1 VAAEV
6 LRVPLD
12 HVVVRH
18 GDTALMPYGV
28 GTYAS
33 RAAVVAG
40 SAVHQ
45 AALKLRDKILRVA
58 AAHLEVSPA
67 DLILEDGRV
76 SVTGVPN
83 RGYSLRE
90 VAALAGPGR
99 RPGTHPAV
107 QVVGDID
114 ALEAIH
120 YHHVTHETSSFGV
133 HVAVVAVDTKTG
145 LVTPRWYALVYDVGK
160 AINPMIV
167 EGQLVGGI
175 IFGLGGTFLEELVYD
190 ADGQL
195 LTTSFMDY
203 LLPCSLGCPKVEV
216 TTLEETPSPSNPLG
230 VKGVGEAGTSGAGAS
245 LANAVA
251 DALGPG
257 VDLTTLPL
265 SPDRVR
271 AMLSRGAR

>member
-18 GDTALMPYGV
+18 GDTALIPYGV

-45 AALKLRDKILRVA
+45 AALKVKNKILRVA

-67 DLILEDGRV
+67 DLILEDGLV
-76 SVTGVPN
+76 SVKGVPN

-90 VAALAGPGR
+90 VAALVGPGG

-107 QVVGDID
+107 EVVADID
-114 ALEAIH
+114 ALEATH
-120 YHHVTHETSSFGV
+120 HHHVTHETSSFAV
-133 HVAVVAVDTKTG
+133 HLAGVAVDTKTG
-145 LVTPRWYALVYDVGK
+145 LVTPRWYALVYDVGR

-190 ADGQL
+190 ANGQL

-203 LLPCSLGCPKVEV
+203 LLPGSLECPQVEV
-216 TTLEETPSPSNPLG
+216 TMLEDTPSPSNPLG
-230 VKGVGEAGTSGAGAS
+230 VKGVGEAGTSGAGAAF
-245 LANAVA
+245 ANAVA
-251 DALGPG
+251 DALGSG
-257 VDLTTLPL
+257 AELTQLPL
-265 SPDRVR
+265 SPNRVF
-271 AMLSRGAR
+271 ALLSRGAR